1 MNLLH
6 MKYAVEVART
16 GSINK
21 AAEKLLIGQPNLS
34 RAIKE
39 LEASLGIR
47 LFERSARGMTLT
59 REGETFMG
67 YARSILKQVDA
78 VEDTFRNG
86 LSVKKRF
93 SVSVPRASYI
103 SEAFVRFS
111 QSLAE
116 QPDVEAFYQET
127 NAAQTIRN
135 VLQEDYRLGII
146 RYSEEYDRYYKSMLE
161 EKNLSYELVAEFP
174 LVLAMGRDCPLAQ
187 RETVTETQLADY
199 VELAHADPMVPA
211 LSMTEVRRA
220 ELPETVRRRIFVFE
234 RASQLELLAR
244 NPRTFMWVSAI
255 PAELLDRYGLVQRQC
270 PEGGR
275 IYKDVMIR
283 RQEYSFTT
291 LDHRFIEA
299 LIATKRELFGW
310 MEGTE

>member
-174 LVLAMGRDCPLAQ
+174 MVLAMGRDCPLAQ
-187 RETVTETQLADY
+187 RETVTEAELADY

-255 PAELLDRYGLVQRQC
+255 PAELLERYGLVQRQC

-283 RQEYSFTT
+283 RQEYSFTA

-310 MEGTE
+310 TEGTE

>member
-161 EKNLSYELVAEFP
+161 EKNLSYELVTEFP
-174 LVLAMGRDCPLAQ
+174 MVLAMGRDCPLAQ
-187 RETVTETQLADY
+187 RETVTEAQLADY

-255 PAELLDRYGLVQRQC
+255 PAELLERYGLVQRQC

-310 MEGTE
+310 TEGTE

>member
-1 MNLLH
+1 M
-6 MKYAVEVART
+6 
-16 GSINK
+16 
-21 AAEKLLIGQPNLS
+21 
-34 RAIKE
+34 
-39 LEASLGIR
+39 
-47 LFERSARGMTLT
+47 
-59 REGETFMG
+59 
-67 YARSILKQVDA
+67 
-78 VEDTFRNG
+78 
-86 LSVKKRF
+86 
-93 SVSVPRASYI
+93 
-103 SEAFVRFS
+103 
-111 QSLAE
+111 
-116 QPDVEAFYQET
+116 
-127 NAAQTIRN
+127 
-135 VLQEDYRLGII
+135 
-146 RYSEEYDRYYKSMLE
+146 
-161 EKNLSYELVAEFP
+161 AEFP

-310 MEGTE
+310 TEGTE

>member
-67 YARSILKQVDA
+67 YARDILKQVDA

-111 QSLAE
+111 RTLSE
-116 QPDVEAFYQET
+116 EPDVEAFYEET
-127 NAAQTIRN
+127 NSARTIRL

-146 RYSEEYDRYYKSMLE
+146 RYAEEYDRYYKAMLE
-161 EKNLSYELVAEFP
+161 EKNLSYELVAEFQY
-174 LVLAMGRDCPLAQ
+174 VLAVGRDCPLAQ
-187 RETVTETQLADY
+187 KETVTERDLAEY
-199 VELAHADPMVPA
+199 TELAHADPFVPTLPMA
-211 LSMTEVRRA
+211 EVRKT
-220 ELPETVRRRIFVFE
+220 ELPDTVRRRIFVFE

-244 NPRTFMWVSAI
+244 NPRTFMRVSAI
-255 PAELLDRYGLVQRQC
+255 PQELLDRYGLVLRTC
-270 PEGGR
+270 EGGSR
-275 IYKDVMIR
+275 TYKDVLIR
-283 RQEYSFTT
+283 RQEHTFSS

-299 LIATKRELFGW
+299 LVATKRELFG
-310 MEGTE
+310 